1 MDSSVNDSQG
11 YRVRMVAGL
20 GVCQRFTRVPSKD
33 GGRARRLST
42 IHKGSRV

>member
-20 GVCQRFTRVPSKD
+20 GVVLDIYAVLMDEFE
-33 GGRARRLST
+33 
-42 IHKGSRV
+42 